1 MSPSTSEARVRDPLR
16 PVIAGTAPRPVS
28 KNSVVAMPAVDR
40 RPPWTRHVSLAML
53 LGALGALNLA
63 GLPYYLLATAQ
74 RVRHPLHPWLKPT
87 GIVGQAAGV
96 GAFALFIFMWLYPLR
111 KKFRFL
117 AFTGSIAKWLN
128 VHVVAGLCIP
138 LLAAVHAAWQ
148 FTGLIGLG
156 YAAMMIVVLSGFI
169 GRYLYVRIPHSRSGL
184 EMSLEEI
191 EAERKVLLR
200 YVANTAGLPI
210 EEVERILAPRPV
222 EKGRGSA
229 LVALTRMATDDFD
242 RWLASRRLA
251 RGVRGAAGTRAV
263 DRNVLALVRR
273 LARRQM
279 GLGQQVRLLDATH
292 EVFRYWHVA
301 HRPVAISALLAVA
314 IHVIVAVAMGVTWF
328 A

>member
-1 MSPSTSEARVRDPLR
+1 MSPSTSEARASDTLR
-16 PVIAGTAPRPVS
+16 PVIARTAPQSAPKS
-28 KNSVVAMPAVDR
+28 SVVAMPAVER
-40 RPPWTRHVSLAML
+40 RTPWTRHLPLAVL
-53 LGALGALNLA
+53 LAALGALNLA
-63 GLPYYLLATAQ
+63 GLPYYMLATAQ

-87 GIVGQAAGV
+87 GFVGQAAGL
-96 GAFALFIFMWLYPLR
+96 GAFALFLFMWLYPLR
-111 KKFRFL
+111 KQLRFL

-138 LLAAVHAAWQ
+138 LLAAMHAAWH

-156 YAAMMIVVLSGFI
+156 YAAMMIVVLSGFV

-191 EAERKVLLR
+191 ETERKVLLR

-210 EEVERILAPRPV
+210 EEVERVLAPRPV

-229 LVALTRMATDDFD
+229 LVALARMATDDLD

-251 RGVRGAAGTRAV
+251 RGIRGAAGRPV
-263 DRNVLALVRR
+263 DRKVLALVRR
-273 LARRQM
+273 LARREM
-279 GLGQQVRLLDATH
+279 GLSQQVRLLDATH

-314 IHVIVAVAMGVTWF
+314 IHVVVAVAMGVTWF